1 MSHVKTIQDIEI
13 LLALS
18 FERYFLFL
26 NGTNK
31 FCGPEFV
38 GSFGMSALQR
48 QSLVDIENLI
58 SALRHLGNGARR

>member
-1 MSHVKTIQDIEI
+1 
-13 LLALS
+13 
-18 FERYFLFL
+18 LFL